1 MVDRDAIPA
10 RVVTRSLLG
19 FTLALALAAST
30 EAEAAEAER
39 IVSVG
44 GAVTEVLYELGKSEE
59 IAAVDSTSVYPAAAT
74 AHPNVGYIRALSA
87 EGVLSL
93 SPDLILLEEGAG
105 PPEAVSL
112 LDQAGVRVVHVPSGY
127 DAAGLPAKIE
137 AVARAVGEESEGT
150 RLANT
155 IGAELAALKAELA
168 GVGRRQRVLFV
179 LSLVDGRPMAAGTG
193 TAADAM
199 ISLAGGDNV
208 LSDMKGYKA
217 LSWEAVTD
225 LQPDVVLSMVRAGSS
240 HDVDAILSQPALAAT
255 PAGRNGALIK
265 MDAQYLLGF
274 GPRTPAAA
282 RDLAARLYPGLKLAA
297 Q

>member
-1 MVDRDAIPA
+1 MVDRDALPG

-19 FTLALALAAST
+19 FTLALALGPSIGAQA
-30 EAEAAEAER
+30 AER

-44 GAVTEVLYELGKSEE
+44 GAVTELLYELGKSEE
-59 IAAVDSTSVYPAAAT
+59 IAAVDSTSIYPAAAT

-137 AVARAVGEESEGT
+137 AVARAVGEESEGL
-150 RLANT
+150 RLAST
-155 IGAELAALKAELA
+155 IEADLAALKAELA
-168 GVGRRQRVLFV
+168 GIGRRQRVLFV
-179 LSLVDGRPMAAGTG
+179 LSLVDGRPMAAGGG

-199 ISLAGGDNV
+199 IALAGGDNV

-240 HDVDAILSQPALAAT
+240 HDVDAILSQPAFAAT

>member
-1 MVDRDAIPA
+1 VA
-10 RVVTRSLLG
+10 V
-19 FTLALALAAST
+19 AAV
-30 EAEAAEAER
+30 AER

-44 GAVTEVLYELGKSEE
+44 GAVTEVLYELGKSDE

-87 EGVLSL
+87 EGVLSR

-127 DAAGLPAKIE
+127 DAAGLPAKIA
-137 AVARAVGEESEGT
+137 AVAQAVGEESEGA
-150 RLANT
+150 RLADT
-155 IGAELAALKAELA
+155 IAADLAALKAELA
-168 GVGRRQRVLFV
+168 GVGRRQRVLFI

-193 TAADAM
+193 TAANAM
-199 ISLAGGDNV
+199 ITLAGGDNV

-240 HDVDAILSQPALAAT
+240 HDVDAILSQPALVAT

-282 RDLAARLYPGLKLAA
+282 RELASRLYPGLKLAA

>member
-1 MVDRDAIPA
+1 MIDRDAMA
-10 RVVTRSLLG
+10 CRVVTRSLLG
-19 FTLALALAAST
+19 MMLVMALGETVDAD
-30 EAEAAEAER
+30 AAEAER

-44 GAVTEVLYELGKSEE
+44 GAVTEVLYELGKSDE
-59 IAAVDSTSVYPAAAT
+59 IAAVDSTSIYPTAAT

-87 EGVLSL
+87 EGVLAL

-137 AVARAVGEESEGT
+137 AVARAVGEESEGI
-150 RLANT
+150 RLART
-155 IGAELAALKAELA
+155 IETELAALKTDLA

-179 LSLVDGRPMAAGTG
+179 LSLVDGRPMAAGAG

-199 ISLAGGDNV
+199 IALAGGDNV
-208 LSDMKGYKA
+208 LSGMTGYKA
-217 LSWEAVTD
+217 LSWEAVTA

-274 GPRTPAAA
+274 GPRTPTAA
-282 RDLAARLYPGLKLAA
+282 RDLAARLYPELKLAA

>member
-1 MVDRDAIPA
+1 MVDRDALPG

-19 FTLALALAAST
+19 FTLALALGPSIGAQA
-30 EAEAAEAER
+30 AER

-44 GAVTEVLYELGKSEE
+44 GAVTELLYELGKSEE
-59 IAAVDSTSVYPAAAT
+59 IAAVDSTSIYPAAAT

-137 AVARAVGEESEGT
+137 AVARAVGEESEGL
-150 RLANT
+150 RLAST
-155 IGAELAALKAELA
+155 IEADLAALKAELA
-168 GVGRRQRVLFV
+168 GIGRRQRVLFV
-179 LSLVDGRPMAAGTG
+179 LSLVDGRPMAAGGG

-199 ISLAGGDNV
+199 IALAGGDNV

-282 RDLAARLYPGLKLAA
+282 RELAARLYPGLKLAA

>member
-1 MVDRDAIPA
+1 MVDRDALPG

-19 FTLALALAAST
+19 FTLALALGPSIGAQA
-30 EAEAAEAER
+30 AER

-44 GAVTEVLYELGKSEE
+44 GAVTELLYELGKSEE
-59 IAAVDSTSVYPAAAT
+59 IAAVDSTSIYPAAAT

-137 AVARAVGEESEGT
+137 AVARAVGEESEGL
-150 RLANT
+150 RLAST
-155 IGAELAALKAELA
+155 IEADLAALKAELA
-168 GVGRRQRVLFV
+168 GIGRRQRVLFV
-179 LSLVDGRPMAAGTG
+179 LSLVDGRPMAAGGG

-199 ISLAGGDNV
+199 IALAGGDNV

-282 RDLAARLYPGLKLAA
+282 RDLAARLYPGLTLAA